1 MRTSRL
7 YNQLRDLFGQSI
19 PFADQRHLQ
28 TLIWMVVG
36 VICSECIN
44 KREMAGLC
52 PHPCPLCPKS
62 STPLQSVVTQS
73 PHQCTTAIH
82 SPLIAAALVEWGT
95 SSITLIED
103 TSMLK
108 G

>member
-44 KREMAGLC
+44 KREMAGRLSA
-52 PHPCPLCPKS
+52 PVPAMPKVINAA
-62 STPLQSVVTQS
+62 SVGGYTIPASMYNGNTQS
-73 PHQCTTAIH
+73 ADCS
-82 SPLIAAALVEWGT
+82 SPGRVGNFKHYI
-95 SSITLIED
+95 D
-103 TSMLK
+103 
-108 G
+108 